1 MSDSL
6 NYIGKFL
13 IVTGIL
19 ISLVGVLLLIFR
31 NSGIPFLGR
40 LPGDIIIDRPNM
52 KIYVPITSMIII
64 SLVLSL
70 LLLASFPL
78 TAKFIVAGIRRYFNK
93 ASS

>member
-40 LPGDIIIDRPNM
+40 LPGDIVIQKKNFTF
-52 KIYVPITSMIII
+52 YFPIATSILLSVI
-64 SLVLSL
+64 LSL
-70 LLLASFPL
+70 
-78 TAKFIVAGIRRYFNK
+78 IIYFFGK
-93 ASS
+93 K